1 MSDSVKEVLLPQRE
15 ISVESV
21 HVVTSVSQKEYE
33 SDDGNDQEVWC
44 SPYLCYLLMII
55 YTVTASLTNR
65 GNPTHMFEKNN
76 RCLQSRTEGMH
87 VEELWSKIPMIVN
100 QCSQRRYLRMRGY
113 RNRDESKIHVSP
125 DEDAISREKPCSIV
139 SLGVG
144 RDVEAEMKMKEAMP
158 KCLFFGADPVREP
171 NQEMFETVGIFFN
184 IAVGGKNGTSQATV
198 LEPDTASYRIREVHH
213 VDIATFLKSFV
224 KKQII
229 DQLMVDIEWEEY
241 DVLPHLLKSGDLENV
256 DVTLCQVNIEI
267 HSPDYEQKVQFFE
280 FFLELLDD
288 RRYTPLV
295 ADTMLGHTRLY
306 LLNHEN
312 QECRL
317 RYISTSYS
325 STD

>member
-1 MSDSVKEVLLPQRE
+1 
-15 ISVESV
+15 
-21 HVVTSVSQKEYE
+21 
-33 SDDGNDQEVWC
+33 
-44 SPYLCYLLMII
+44 
-55 YTVTASLTNR
+55 
-65 GNPTHMFEKNN
+65 
-76 RCLQSRTEGMH
+76 
-87 VEELWSKIPMIVN
+87 MIVN

-224 KKQII
+224 KKQVGIFGCVVAQTIEAPAVMRTMSRSKII

-295 ADTMLGHTRLY
+295 ADTMLGHTSQARCFCNLTEHLENRNE
-306 LLNHEN
+306 LLPH
-312 QECRL
+312 
-317 RYISTSYS
+317 
-325 STD
+325 